1 MYYKDSLNIKFFV
14 LLLIFLFPGIAA
26 TVQHGGTGIYLILM
40 FAGLVWGWKGFQYL
54 SADEKKVIW
63 GFLFFFFIIILSLIN
78 TTDYSMAGKKFER
91 YLRIIGII
99 PIYLLLVRLNIQIY
113 KPLVLGVLVSAVILL
128 SVGLYEIFVLH
139 KLYMEG
145 VYYTILF
152 GYVSVLNLFL
162 LVLALLIENMTN
174 SKKIFY
180 FIACV
185 ILLFCVILAQSRAPW
200 LAAIFIFIF
209 LASVIM
215 FTKKIK
221 ITLKS
226 SAIVMVV
233 MLLVIGLN
241 VERIEKRIN
250 AGVHD
255 AVNHNFNQVSDT
267 SLGIRLDL
275 WKDSINLFLDS
286 PVLGTGV
293 GDFDYDRDIMI
304 KQGLATNTPSF
315 GHAHNQFLDSLATTG
330 VLGIIGLLV
339 GVFIVPIWYFW
350 KQFNTTDSN
359 NIRYFSLSGM
369 VVVIGFIFFGMGEVW
384 LARNPTANVY
394 AFLIAI
400 SLAGITNSRK
410 HA

>member
-1 MYYKDSLNIKFFV
+1 MYYKNGLNVKFFV

-54 SADEKKVIW
+54 SVDEKKVVW
-63 GFLFFFFIIILSLIN
+63 GFLFFFFIIVLSLIN
-78 TTDYSMAGKKFER
+78 TTDYSMAGKKFEK

-113 KPLVLGVLVSAVILL
+113 KPLVLGVSVSAVILL
-128 SVGLYEIFVLH
+128 SVGLYEMFVLH
-139 KLYMEG
+139 KPFMEG
-145 VYYTILF
+145 AYYTILF

-162 LVLALLIENMTN
+162 LVLVLLIENMTN

-180 FIACV
+180 SIACV

-226 SAIVMVV
+226 STIGMVV

-250 AGVHD
+250 AGVHNV
-255 AVNHNFNQVSDT
+255 VNHNFNQVSDT
-267 SLGIRLDL
+267 SLGIRLNL

-293 GDFDYDRDIMI
+293 GDFDYDRNIMI
-304 KQGLATNTPSF
+304 AQGLTSSTPSY
-315 GHAHNQFLDSLATTG
+315 GHAHNQFLDSLVTTG
-330 VLGIIGLLV
+330 ILGIIGLLV

-350 KQFNTTDSN
+350 KQFNTTDN
-359 NIRYFSLSGM
+359 DKIRYFSLAGM
-369 VVVIGFIFFGMGEVW
+369 IVVIGFIFFGIGEVW

-394 AFLIAI
+394 AFLLAI
-400 SLAGITNSRK
+400 LLAGITNSRK
-410 HA
+410 RA

>member
-1 MYYKDSLNIKFFV
+1 MYYKGVLNVNFFV
-14 LLLIFLFPGIAA
+14 LLLIFLFPSIAA

-40 FAGLVWGWKGFQYL
+40 FAGLIWGWKGFQYL
-54 SADEKKVIW
+54 SEDEKKVVW
-63 GFLFFFFIIILSLIN
+63 GLLFFFFIIVLSLIN
-78 TTDYSMAGKKFER
+78 TTDYSMAGRKFER

-113 KPLVLGVLVSAVILL
+113 KPLVLGVVFSAFILL
-128 SVGLYEIFVLH
+128 LVGLYEMFVLH
-139 KLYMEG
+139 KPFMEG
-145 VYYTILF
+145 AYYTILY

-162 LVLALLIENMTN
+162 LVLTLLIENMTN

-185 ILLFCVILAQSRAPW
+185 LLLVCVIFAQSRAPW
-200 LAAIFIFIF
+200 LATIFIFIF
-209 LASVIM
+209 LVSVIM

-226 SAIVMVV
+226 SVIGMVV
-233 MLLVIGLN
+233 MFLVIGLN
-241 VERIEKRIN
+241 IERIEERIN
-250 AGVHD
+250 TGVENV
-255 AVNHNFNQVSDT
+255 VNHKFNQVSET

-293 GDFDYDRDIMI
+293 GDFDFDRNIMI
-304 KQGLATNTPSF
+304 AQGLTPSTPSY

-339 GVFIVPIWYFW
+339 GVFIIPFWYFL
-350 KQFNTTDSN
+350 KQFNVTDN
-359 NIRYFSLSGM
+359 DKIKYFSLAGM
-369 VVVIGFIFFGMGEVW
+369 VVVIGFVFFGMGEVW

-394 AFLIAI
+394 AFLLAI
-400 SLAGITNSRK
+400 LLAGITNLRK
-410 HA
+410 RA